1 MTAAPP
7 DLWVF
12 AYGSLMWRP
21 DFPFLDVHPAR
32 LNGWHRRFCI
42 ASRIHRGTHRRP
54 GLVLGLDRGGS
65 TEGLA
70 YRVSAENAVAVRQYL
85 RAREQVSGIYREAH
99 LKILLIGP
107 DTGAER
113 IEHHALVYLS
123 EPAHPGFTPRVPVQR
138 QALIIAG
145 ARGQSGSN
153 VDYLVSTL
161 AELKRLGIRE
171 RELERVRAC
180 LGAVRGKR
188 GRSLVSHSALTDW
201 PRSRTL
207 KAGDINRF
215 GHRARWR

>member
-32 LNGWHRRFCI
+32 LSGWHRRFCI
-42 ASRIHRGTHRRP
+42 ASRVHRGTHDRP
-54 GLVLGLDRGGS
+54 GLVLGLDRGGV
-65 TEGLA
+65 TDGLA

-99 LKILLIGP
+99 LKVSLIGP
-107 DTGAER
+107 QRA
-113 IEHHALVYLS
+113 EHHALVYLS

-138 QALIIAG
+138 QAFIIAG
-145 ARGQSGSN
+145 ARGRSGSN

-180 LGAVRGKR
+180 LGAVRGRR
-188 GRSLVSHSALTDW
+188 GRSLVSHGSISDW

-215 GHRARWR
+215 GHRQRWR

>member
-1 MTAAPP
+1 MTAAPQ

-42 ASRIHRGTHRRP
+42 ASRIHRGTHARP
-54 GLVLGLDRGGS
+54 GLVLGLDRGG
-65 TEGLA
+65 TTDGLA
-70 YRVSAENAVAVRQYL
+70 YRVSAEHAVAVRTYL

-99 LKILLIGP
+99 LKIVLSAG
-107 DTGAER
+107 ER
-113 IEHHALVYLS
+113 AEHHALVYLS
-123 EPAHPGFTPRVPVQR
+123 EPAHPGFTPRAPVHR
-138 QALIIAG
+138 QAQIIAG
-145 ARGQSGSN
+145 ARGRSGSN
-153 VDYLVSTL
+153 VDYLVNTL

-180 LGAVRGKR
+180 LGAVRGGR
-188 GRSLVSHSALTDW
+188 GRSLVSHGTISDW

>member
-1 MTAAPP
+1 MTSAPA

-54 GLVLGLDRGGS
+54 GLVLGLDRGGM
-65 TEGLA
+65 TDGLA
-70 YRVSAENAVAVRQYL
+70 YRVSSQDAVAVRQYL

-99 LKILLIGP
+99 LKISVVGL
-107 DTGAER
+107 ER
-113 IEHHALVYLS
+113 SEHHALVYLS

-145 ARGQSGSN
+145 ARGLSGSN

-161 AELKRLGIRE
+161 SELKRLGIRE

-180 LGAVRGKR
+180 LGAVRGQR
-188 GRSLVSHSALTDW
+188 GKSLVSHGAIRDW

-207 KAGDINRF
+207 KTGDINRF

>member
-1 MTAAPP
+1 MTATPP

-32 LNGWHRRFCI
+32 LSGWHRRFCI
-42 ASRIHRGTHRRP
+42 ASRIHRGTHHRP
-54 GLVLGLDRGGS
+54 GLVLGLDRGGM
-65 TEGLA
+65 TDGLA
-70 YRVSAENAVAVRQYL
+70 YCVSAENAVAVRQYL

-99 LKILLIGP
+99 LKISLIGP
-107 DTGAER
+107 ER
-113 IEHHALVYLS
+113 AEHHALVYLS

-145 ARGQSGSN
+145 AHGRSGSN
-153 VDYLVSTL
+153 VDYLVNTL

-180 LGAVRGKR
+180 LGAVRGTR
-188 GRSLVSHSALTDW
+188 GRSLVSHGAISDW

-207 KAGDINRF
+207 KAGDINSF

>member
-1 MTAAPP
+1 MTAAPA

-54 GLVLGLDRGGS
+54 GLVLGLDRGG
-65 TEGLA
+65 TTDGLA
-70 YRVSAENAVAVRQYL
+70 YRVSADNAVTVRQYL

-99 LKILLIGP
+99 LKISLM
-107 DTGAER
+107 GAER
-113 IEHHALVYLS
+113 SDHHALVYLS
-123 EPAHPGFTPRVPVQR
+123 EPAHPGFTPRVSVQR

-145 ARGQSGSN
+145 AHGKSGSN
-153 VDYLVSTL
+153 VDYLVNTL

-180 LGAVRGKR
+180 LGTVRGQR
-188 GRSLVSHSALTDW
+188 GKSLVSHGSISDW
-201 PRSRTL
+201 PRNRTL
-207 KAGDINRF
+207 KASDINRF
-215 GHRARWR
+215 AHRARWR